1 MPPKVGLVTCVH
13 PIYNLPSVTR
23 HRDEAIAG
31 LRAAGCEVVAADI
44 ARDSRDVPSIARML
58 EREEIDVLLLFFC
71 TWVAEEIT
79 LGLARELDDV
89 PLLLWAL
96 PYLDKTIPMPSPI
109 TGLSA
114 TGCNI
119 RRMGRGFCH
128 MVGAVTAENAMRAA
142 GYAKTA
148 AVVKAVRRARLGI
161 VGHPCP
167 GMIDT
172 GCDEAA
178 LQKCLGTTVVH
189 RDLDNLLR
197 ASEDADTAE
206 ASGLAA
212 RLEARVGATEVTRDA
227 IAECYKVYLGMRS
240 IVNAGRLD
248 GVTVRCWPE
257 LRDHHK
263 TPVCLT
269 LSELAET
276 GVPVACESDI
286 TALLTSYI
294 LTQLA
299 GAPSYSFD
307 ISGYLEDEQAIQL
320 AHCGSAPLSMAGDPK
335 QASVRGHMRT
345 GAGALIE
352 FGFRPGAAT
361 IAKLMRPSDGRMR
374 IFATQAEVIPTAADV
389 RGSVATIRPQ
399 PSAKRLLDVMLREAV
414 EHHLILVYGDWT
426 AELAHFA
433 EFAGIELV
441 TP

>member
-1 MPPKVGLVTCVH
+1 MTPKVGLVTCVH
-13 PIYNLPSVTR
+13 PIYNLPSVTK
-23 HRDEAIAG
+23 HRDDAIAG
-31 LRAAGCEVVAADI
+31 LRAAGCEVAAPEI
-44 ARDSRDVPSIARML
+44 ARDSRDVPGIAQML
-58 EREEIDVLLLFFC
+58 RREEIDVLLLFFC
-71 TWVAEEIT
+71 TWVAEEIP
-79 LGLARELDDV
+79 LGLVTELDNV

-119 RRMGRGFCH
+119 RRLGRGFCH
-128 MVGAVTAENAMRAA
+128 MVGAATAENAAKAA
-142 GYAKTA
+142 RYARTA
-148 AVVKAVRRARLGI
+148 AVVKAVRKARLGI
-161 VGHPCP
+161 IGHPCP

-197 ASEDADTAE
+197 AAEGAGAAE
-206 ASGLAA
+206 ASELAVRLAA
-212 RLEARVGATEVTRDA
+212 RVGTTEVTQDT
-227 IAECYKVYLGMRS
+227 IAQCYRLYLGMRS
-240 IVNAGRLD
+240 IVNADRLD

-269 LSELAET
+269 LSEMAES
-276 GVPVACESDI
+276 GVAVACESDI

-335 QASVRGHMRT
+335 DASVRGHMRT

-361 IAKLMRPSDGRMR
+361 IAKLMRPANGRMR
-374 IFATQAEVIPTAADV
+374 MFATRAEVIPTAPEV
-389 RGSVATIRPQ
+389 RGSVATIRPE
-399 PSAKRLLDVMLREAV
+399 PSAERLLDCMLREAV

-426 AELAHFA
+426 GELAQFS

-441 TP
+441 RP